1 MKTFK
6 EMLSEAKD
14 NKIVTVAD
22 LKKAIDVFDDLPQG
36 KKSSEAKKI
45 AKFAEKLG
53 YTLKK
58 KSILDLLDSKKENN
72 TKDEPKKVALTQ
84 TDKVSKIEQSD
95 KTTALMLSQ
104 ELGIKVGKLRFGK
117 SNISVKNFN
126 SSSPNYE
133 IRFEDDGSL
142 NISLTSGSID
152 FNCEECLND
161 FAEIS
166 EMVSRLKKDRTLT
179 TKIKNLL
186 KTNDENKSKIWNS

>member
-22 LKKAIDVFDDLPQG
+22 LKRAIDVFDDLPQG

-53 YTLKK
+53 YNLKK

-72 TKDEPKKVALTQ
+72 TKTP
-84 TDKVSKIEQSD
+84 TDKVSKIEQSN
-95 KTTALMLSQ
+95 KNTALMLSQ
-104 ELGIKVGKLRFGK
+104 ELGIKVGKLRFGN
-117 SNISVKNFN
+117 SSISVKNFN
-126 SSSPNYE
+126 SSSPNYDL
-133 IRFEDDGSL
+133 RFEDDGSL
-142 NISLTSGSID
+142 NISLSSGSID

-166 EMVSRLKKDRTLT
+166 EMVSRLKKDRTLN

-186 KTNDENKSKIWNS
+186 KTNAENNNKIWKS